1 MFLDLVYKYLIR
13 KILFLFPPE
22 VAHVLVENFL
32 LFAPKFLF
40 RNKFH
45 ESTKTTLFGE
55 TLPSPIGIAAGLDK
69 NCKSSDKY
77 LNMGFGFSV
86 IGTVMKKPREGNP
99 KPRLIR
105 LVNEKSL
112 INSLSFPSDGSEI
125 ILKRLKK
132 LKNVKDRIFVSV
144 SGSNEDEIMEN
155 ITYFNGYC
163 FGFEINIS
171 SPNTKDLKKFI
182 NPQSINS
189 IISKTRNLTDV
200 PVLIKLPRI
209 FDLPVRLDDLVVY
222 EDILRVVSMYK
233 KTGVVIANTRP
244 VNDNRLKVGSGGK
257 SGKPLFDTTLFLLNH
272 LRPKFHIPIICS
284 GGVSNFDEVKKLL
297 ESGADAIQIYTGL
310 IYEGPGIARKINTEL
325 KNSKLL
331 N

>member
-13 KILFLFPPE
+13 RVLFLFPPE
-22 VAHVLVENFL
+22 AAHVLVENFL
-32 LFAPKFLF
+32 FFAPKFLF

-45 ESTKTTLFGE
+45 ESTKTILFGE
-55 TLPSPIGIAAGLDK
+55 TVPSPIGIAAGLDK

-86 IGTVMKKPREGNP
+86 VGTVMKNPRKGNP

-105 LVNEKSL
+105 LINEKAL
-112 INSLSFPSDGSEI
+112 INSLSFPSDGSEA

-132 LKNVKDRIFVSV
+132 LKNFKDRIIVSV

-155 ITYFNGYC
+155 ISYFNGHC

-182 NPQSINS
+182 NPESVNS
-189 IISKTRNLTDV
+189 IISKARNITDA

-209 FDLPVRLDDLVVY
+209 FDLPVHLDELVVY
-222 EDILRVVSMYK
+222 EDILRIVSMYK
-233 KTGVVIANTRP
+233 KSGVVLANTRP
-244 VNDNRLKVGSGGK
+244 INDDRLKVGSGGK
-257 SGKPLFDTTLFLLNH
+257 SGKPLFDTTLLLLNH
-272 LRPKFHIPIICS
+272 LRPKFNIPIICS
-284 GGVSNFDEVKKLL
+284 GGVSNFNDAKKLL

-325 KNSKLL
+325 KDSKLL